1 MNPFE
6 EKFTAWVDGKLSG
19 EELEAFEKE
28 LSAHPEAGK
37 DKGDALKIRALLRQH
52 STVPRLTNP
61 DFFNY
66 QLMERIAVETRR
78 QAAPA
83 ERRAF
88 FWPLR
93 RLVLAGGFSLAFA
106 FVLFLLLIPKT
117 PDGDQKSHYFAQIV
131 ETWTE
136 DPKITATA
144 VYDSDQNV
152 TVVWLDGLDYVPGS
166 YAQK

>member
-1 MNPFE
+1 MIPYE

-37 DKGDALKIRALLRQH
+37 DKEDMLRIRTLLRQH
-52 STVPRLTNP
+52 VTAPRLTNP
-61 DFFNY
+61 DFFNH
-66 QLMERIAVETRR
+66 QLIERIAAETPREP
-78 QAAPA
+78 APA
-83 ERRAF
+83 ERGGF

-93 RLVLAGGFSLAFA
+93 RLVLTGGLSLAVA
-106 FVLFLLLIPKT
+106 FVLYEAFIPKT
-117 PDGDQKSHYFAQIV
+117 ADADRQIV
-131 ETWTE
+131 RAWTE
-136 DPKITATA
+136 DPRITATT